1 MKIYQRKTDGV
12 LRYNWEEKCEGCK
25 ASSNRPR
32 PAVVA
37 HPSEGTHRDLLFALR
52 MSGNGEP
59 FVEITVERYRE
70 LLEAHKTLVERR
82 AR

>member
-1 MKIYQRKTDGV
+1 
-12 LRYNWEEKCEGCK
+12 
-25 ASSNRPR
+25 
-32 PAVVA
+32 
-37 HPSEGTHRDLLFALR
+37 